1 MLRPLACTALLA
13 AVLPTRVIAADDDHL
28 RRGLA
33 LFDAGNYAAA
43 KFEFESVL
51 RRDGLPPNLYQQLE
65 LYADAARAELAGQD
79 VQASGYLVIGGGH
92 YRETDSIAGAGS
104 LADDF
109 FSTRVGGR
117 VNSRVSAAATI
128 NASIDYRFR
137 RYDNTDRDDDSDL
150 FWDVDVSRSIG
161 DNNLAVG
168 TKGWISARGDGITRH
183 EYGVFTSFRII
194 AGPDTQ
200 FSIGA
205 DLRRRDYP
213 EGLLR
218 YRSRNI
224 VELTGGWHQ
233 ALFGGAANIGVDGAI
248 GREIAVAGRPDGDS
262 NVFTVAPTLD
272 FTISKSVGGHV
283 FGWWQRGRFNL
294 ERTNAIDGDR
304 IGPATLRSDTLWE
317 AGGGLSWAFAKGWSA
332 NADILYIR
340 DESNIIS
347 LNYRSTETHLTLR
360 KDF

>member
-1 MLRPLACTALLA
+1 MMRRIACIALLA
-13 AVLPTRVIAADDDHL
+13 AALPTRAMAADDDHL

-33 LFDAGNYAAA
+33 FFDAGNYAAA
-43 KFEFESVL
+43 KFEFESML
-51 RRDGLPPNLYQQLE
+51 RLDGLPANLYQQVE
-65 LYADAARAELAGQD
+65 LYAAAARDQLAGQA
-79 VQASGYLVIGGGH
+79 VQAGGYLVLGGGH

-104 LADDF
+104 VSDNF

-117 VNSRVSAAATI
+117 VTSRVAAAASI
-128 NASIDYRFR
+128 NASVDYRFR
-137 RYDNTDRDDDSDL
+137 RYDNADRDDDSDL
-150 FWDVDVSRSIG
+150 FWDLDVSRSMG
-161 DNNLAVG
+161 ANNLAVG
-168 TKGWISARGDGITRH
+168 TRGWISARGDGITRH
-183 EYGVFTSFRII
+183 EYGVFTSYRIS

-213 EGLLR
+213 QGRLR

-224 VELTGGWHQ
+224 VELTGGWQQ
-233 ALFGGAANIGVDGAI
+233 ALFGGAANIGIDGGI
-248 GREIAVAGRPDGDS
+248 GREIAVADRPDGDS

-272 FTISKSVGGHV
+272 FTFSKSVGGHV

-304 IGPATLRSDTLWE
+304 IGAAALRTDTLWE

-347 LNYRSTETHLTLR
+347 LNYRATETHLTLR